1 MAVESP
7 LLASPVNVMS
17 AISPYTD
24 FSLSPCSPSIQRSPY
39 YQSLYVAPFQKLTVL
54 IISYRPARNYSGSN
68 LQPNSFE
75 DGLSPAS
82 AHLLSPM
89 SDMVGP
95 SPVTSNGTTTT
106 DIEDD
111 EVADETMNHEDIPR
125 ADSQM
130 TVGTLPWLTKIF
142 ADTISS

>member
-39 YQSLYVAPFQKLTVL
+39 YQSLYVVPFKKSTML
-54 IISYRPARNYSGSN
+54 IILYRPGRNYSGSN
-68 LQPNSFE
+68 LQPTSIE

-106 DIEDD
+106 DIED
-111 EVADETMNHEDIPR
+111 EVADEAMNHEDMPR
-125 ADSQM
+125 ADSQT
-130 TVGTLPWLTKIF
+130 TVGALPKLQALVLILE
-142 ADTISS
+142 

>member
-7 LLASPVNVMS
+7 LLASPANVMS

-24 FSLSPCSPSIQRSPY
+24 FSLSPCSPSIQKSPY
-39 YQSLYVAPFQKLTVL
+39 YQSLYVAPFQKPTML
-54 IISYRPARNYSGSN
+54 IILYRSAQNYSGST
-68 LQPNSFE
+68 LQPTHIE

-106 DIEDD
+106 DIED
-111 EVADETMNHEDIPR
+111 EVADEAMNHEDVPR
-125 ADSQM
+125 ADSQA
-130 TVGTLPWLTKIF
+130 TVGALPNLEAPLLIYK
-142 ADTISS
+142 